1 MKGETDPSE
10 MDFDQNSMATTT
22 TNKTNNKHQEALD
35 DIRAS
40 TIMRSRRP
48 TQVKLEDFEIKMQL
62 GKGTFGR
69 VFLAEL
75 PSTGQLFAIKA
86 IRKDVLIE
94 YD

>member
-1 MKGETDPSE
+1 
-10 MDFDQNSMATTT
+10 MDFDQQSMASKATT
-22 TNKTNNKHQEALD
+22 KDEEAFA

-48 TQVKLEDFEIKMQL
+48 TNVKLEDFEIKMQL

-75 PSTGQLFAIKA
+75 PASKTLYAIKA